1 MWFVPIIN
9 GPNLNLTGVR
19 QPEIY
24 GSETFEILLNRLTQ
38 DFPKIQFALYQS
50 QYEGDLIQY
59 IQDMRHKAHAAILNP
74 GGLTHTSVALRDAV
88 AALCVPVAE
97 VHLSNIQEREDF
109 RKISLFKEVC
119 FFQITGL
126 GIQSYWQA
134 AARLNEY
141 LNTVQPESYT
151 SSVRIA

>member
-24 GSETFEILLNRLTQ
+24 GTETFENLLSRLEQ
-38 DFPKIQFALYQS
+38 DFPRIQFSLYQS
-50 QYEGDLIQY
+50 HNEGDLIQY
-59 IQDMRHKAHAAILNP
+59 IQDMRHTAHAAILNP

-88 AALCVPVAE
+88 AALCIPIAE

-109 RKISLFKEVC
+109 RRISLFKEVC
-119 FFQITGL
+119 YFQITGL

-141 LNTVQPESYT
+141 LNTVQPESHTT
-151 SSVRIA
+151 SERIA